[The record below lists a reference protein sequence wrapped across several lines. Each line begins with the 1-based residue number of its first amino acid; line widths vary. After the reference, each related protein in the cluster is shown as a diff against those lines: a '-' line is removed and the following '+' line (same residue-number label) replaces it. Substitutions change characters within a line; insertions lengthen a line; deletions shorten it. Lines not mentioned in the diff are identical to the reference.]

1 MVEWEISDQDI
12 ESTEKLL
19 LPEGA
24 HFPEDARNVIRCW
37 HSADVAACPGSGKT
51 TVLLAKLKLLV
62 DRMPLENGAGICVLS
77 HTNVAV
83 DEIRKRLSGYAEKL
97 LSYPNYIGTIQ
108 SFVDKFVTMP
118 YLRNIAGRNVQAVD
132 NLTYAQHMLN
142 RIHHG
147 GRYRTLASV
156 IRANFKPGNQFK
168 EQLDY
173 VQALYLRSDGALCV
187 GKQKRALAGAD
198 TKSAKQYKELL
209 EDLLKIEGIMRYQDA
224 YSYAKTAINDLPEAY
239 TDLFSSRFQ
248 YVFIDE
254 YQDCDDVQRRAID
267 AIFNST
273 KCTVIKIG
281 DSDQA
286 IYNSSEN
293 ETPDWVPQDGF
304 LPIMTSCRYS
314 QEIADVIFKLKKDPK
329 NITTYAGKTGV
340 KPILLIFDPEKID
353 KVIGEFINVL
363 ETHGLYDNKGV
374 YKAIGAAKKKDLSGL
389 KIGSYWSEFDGSAKK
404 QSKYNYWALVDNI
417 TISLLDGKLYKA
429 ERIVRKLLCRIF
441 HYAEVRHPILGKE
454 YSVATI
460 KRLLDDE
467 YRDIYR
473 QWIYELSIL
482 QDIERE
488 TIDCLMRQKINE
500 LLRIRNPQAD
510 DIFDYLPEYFLDR
523 TAVVN
528 QTVKSEKNIFIDP
541 IRGRRI
547 EFDTIHGVK
556 GETHDATLYLE
567 TDRQGASDLNRVL
580 PYYGVGKLGSS
591 NLFDYSRKLAYVGM
605 SRPKKLL
612 CVAMQAKTYEKSK
625 GVFADNWEIIDLRA

>member
-1 MVEWEISDQDI
+1 MVEWEISDLDI

-24 HFPEDARNVIRCW
+24 HFSEDARGVIRCW
-37 HSADVAACPGSGKT
+37 HSTDVAACPGSGKT
-51 TVLLAKLKLLV
+51 TVLLAKLKLLA
-62 DRMPLENGAGICVLS
+62 DRMPLKNGAGICVLS

-83 DEIRKRLSGYAEKL
+83 NEIRNRLSGYADKL

-118 YLRNIAGRNVQAVD
+118 YLRDMAGRNVQAVD

-142 RIHHG
+142 RMQNNPK
-147 GRYRTLASV
+147 YKA
-156 IRANFKPGNQFK
+156 
-168 EQLDY
+168 LDY
-173 VQALYLRSDGALCV
+173 VTKNSFETGGQFTERLDHTQALYMRDDGALCV
-187 GKQKRALAGAD
+187 GRQNRALAGVD
-198 TKSAKQYKELL
+198 KPSAKQFNELIV
-209 EDLLKIEGIMRYQDA
+209 DLLKYEGIMRYQDA
-224 YSYAKTAINDLPEAY
+224 YSYARTAVDALPETY

-254 YQDCDDVQRRAID
+254 YQDCDDVQRQAID

-286 IYNSSEN
+286 IYNSSEDK
-293 ETPDWVPQDGF
+293 TPDWVPPNGF
-304 LPIMTSCRYS
+304 LPISTSCRYS
-314 QEIADVIFKLKKDPK
+314 QEIANVICSLKKGNK
-329 NITTYAGKTGV
+329 NIITFAGKTGI
-340 KPILLIFDPEKID
+340 KPVLLIFSPEKID
-353 KVIGEFINVL
+353 RVIGGFICAL

-374 YKAIGAAKKKDLSGL
+374 YKAIGAVKKEDSSGL
-389 KIGSYWSEFDGSAKK
+389 KIGSYWPEFEGSVKK
-404 QSKYNYWALVDNI
+404 QSGYNYWVLVDNI
-417 TISLLDGKLYKA
+417 VMSLLAGNLYKA
-429 ERIVRKLLCRIF
+429 ERIVRTLLCRIL
-441 HYAEVRHPILGKE
+441 HYAKIKHPILGKE

-460 KRLLDDE
+460 KRLLDNE
-467 YRDIYR
+467 HRDIYR
-473 QWIYELSIL
+473 QWIYEMSRL
-482 QDIERE
+482 QNPERE
-488 TIDCLMRQKINE
+488 AVDCLVRQKIKE
-500 LLRIRNPQAD
+500 LLKANNSHIAN
-510 DIFDYLPEYFLDR
+510 IFDCLPEYFLDE
-523 TAVVN
+523 TAVVG
-528 QTVKSEKNIFIDP
+528 QAEKSEKNLFIDP

-567 TDRQGASDLNRVL
+567 TDRKGASDLSRIL
-580 PYYGVGKLGSS
+580 PYYGIGKLGKS

-625 GVFADNWEIIDLRA
+625 GVFDNDWEIIDLRK

>member
-1 MVEWEISDQDI
+1 MMEWEISDQDI

-51 TVLLAKLKLLV
+51 TVLLAKLKLLA
-62 DRMPLENGAGICVLS
+62 DRMPFVNGAGICVLS

-83 DEIRKRLSGYAEKL
+83 DEIKKRLSGCADKL

-118 YLRNIAGRNVQAVD
+118 YLRNYAGRNVQAVD

-142 RIHHG
+142 RMQNNTKYGSLNFVTKKSFETG
-147 GRYRTLASV
+147 G
-156 IRANFKPGNQFK
+156 QFS
-168 EQLDY
+168 ERLFHT
-173 VQALYLRSDGALCV
+173 QALYIRDDGALCV
-187 GKQKRALAGAD
+187 GNLKKTLAGAD
-198 TKSAKQYKELL
+198 KTSTKQYNALI
-209 EDLLKIEGIMRYQDA
+209 EDLLKNEGIMRYQDA
-224 YSYAKTAINDLPEAY
+224 YSYANEAINDLPQAY

-286 IYNSSEN
+286 IYNSSED

-314 QEIADVIFKLKKDPK
+314 QEIADVIFKLKKGQQ
-329 NITTYAGKTGV
+329 NITTSTGKTGV
-340 KPILLIFDPEKID
+340 KPILLVFNPEQID
-353 KVIGEFINVL
+353 KVIGGFINVL
-363 ETHGLYDNKGV
+363 ETHGLYDNKGI
-374 YKAIGAAKKKDLSGL
+374 YKAIGAIRNESSSGL

-404 QSKYNYWALVDNI
+404 RNEYNYWAIIDDI
-417 TISLLDGKLYKA
+417 STSLLYGKLYKT
-429 ERIVRKLLCRIF
+429 ERIVRKLLCLIF
-441 HYAEVRHPILGKE
+441 HYAEIRHSVSGKE
-454 YSVATI
+454 FSVSTI
-460 KRLLDDE
+460 KKKLDDE
-467 YRDIYR
+467 YWDTYR
-473 QWIYELSIL
+473 QWIYELSRL

-488 TIDCLMRQKINE
+488 TIDCLIRQKINE
-500 LLRIRNPQAD
+500 LLKIKNPQAD
-510 DIFDYLPEYFLDR
+510 DIFDGLPEFFLEKE
-523 TAVVN
+523 AVVN
-528 QTVKSEKNIFIDP
+528 QAEKSPQNIFIDP

-567 TDRQGASDLNRVL
+567 TDRQGASDLNRIL
-580 PYYGVGKLGSS
+580 PYYGVGKPGKS

-625 GVFADNWEIIDLRA
+625 DVFANDWEIIDLRE

>member
-1 MVEWEISDQDI
+1 MMEWEISDQDI

-83 DEIRKRLSGYAEKL
+83 DEIRKRLSNYAGKL

-142 RIHHG
+142 RIQNNAK
-147 GRYRTLASV
+147 YRTLDFVTKNS
-156 IRANFKPGNQFK
+156 FETGGQFT
-168 EQLDY
+168 ERLEHI
-173 VQALYLRSDGALCV
+173 QALYVRDDGALCV

-198 TKSAKQYKELL
+198 KPSTKQYNSLIA
-209 EDLLKIEGIMRYQDA
+209 DILKYEGIMRYQDA
-224 YSYAKTAINDLPEAY
+224 YSYAKTAVDDLSETY

-254 YQDCDDVQRRAID
+254 YQDCDSIQRQAITT
-267 AIFNST
+267 IFNSV

-286 IYNSSEN
+286 IYNSSE
-293 ETPDWVPQDGF
+293 EKTPDWVPQDGF
-304 LPIMTSCRYS
+304 LPIMTSCRYN
-314 QEIADVIFKLKKDPK
+314 QEIANVICKLKKGNK
-329 NITTYAGKTGV
+329 NIVTFSGKTGD
-340 KPILLIFDPEKID
+340 KPVLLIFDPEKID
-353 KVIGEFINVL
+353 RVINGFINAL
-363 ETHGLYDNKGV
+363 ETHGLYDNKGI
-374 YKAIGAAKKKDLSGL
+374 YKAIGAVRKKDSSGL
-389 KIGSYWSEFDGSAKK
+389 KIGSYWSEFDGSVKK
-404 QSKYNYWALVDNI
+404 QGEYNYWVLVDEI
-417 TISLLDGKLYKA
+417 ATSLSEGNLYKA
-429 ERIVRKLLCRIF
+429 ERIVRKLLCRIL
-441 HYAEVRHPILGKE
+441 HYAKVRHPISGKE
-454 YSVATI
+454 YSITTI
-460 KRLLDDE
+460 KRSLDDE
-467 YRDIYR
+467 YREIYR
-473 QWIYELSIL
+473 QWIYEMSRM
-482 QDIERE
+482 QNIERE
-488 TIDCLMRQKINE
+488 AIDCLMRQRINE
-500 LLRIRNPQAD
+500 LLKIKNFNAD
-510 DIFDYLPEYFLDR
+510 DIFDCLPEYFLDKV
-523 TAVVN
+523 AVVS
-528 QTVKSEKNIFIDP
+528 QTEKSEKNVLIDP

-567 TDRQGASDLNRVL
+567 TDRQGASDLNRIL
-580 PYYGVGKLGSS
+580 PYYGIGKLGSS
-591 NLFDYSRKLAYVGM
+591 DLFDYSRRLAYVGM

-612 CVAMQAKTYEKSK
+612 CVAMQAKTFEKSK
-625 GVFADNWEIIDLRA
+625 DAFTDDWEIIDLRE